1 MRHIRTNHNPLTISD
16 ILLKNGTTSLEDF
29 YPLTKVKTASDK
41 EKLLSQGYN
50 PGYTVSEWPY
60 KLPVDKIYN
69 SKHLIPSTY
78 YYDSDNEA
86 IPIALCLNIYGTER
100 IPIIPD
106 SDQFCEYILD
116 FAASLQNPDKDKIF
130 SYLYNQDDGIRS
142 QLLAEYIR
150 RSSPSPELFDL
161 FQMLYTV
168 TDYNAGEYG
177 TDLLQKL
184 AFCRSDAQIQKIHNA
199 LADYPEELIVY
210 RGEAE
215 GNTDHR
221 KAISWSLDINTA
233 FFFACRQGD
242 RNHARIIRAK
252 IHKKDVFALNLDS
265 REKEV
270 LAIPG
275 TSYDVTT
282 ERLIGPD
289 SPSVYPFK
297 YLNQYAVSQ
306 EQIRTLYKW
315 KKDSGVQESN
325 DPEESSGQGLSDH
338 DKLHTARVLFLALA
352 IIQTGKIKLNPRGLT
367 QLSTAII
374 FHDIGRKHDDVD
386 NGHGK
391 AGREIYKKT
400 ARSSADPDVCFLI
413 EYHCLDNKLAEEYLK
428 TTDTIRARK
437 RTWLLYQ
444 ILKDAD
450 ALDRVRFGIYDLD
463 VNQLRL
469 PISHKLV
476 PLAVT
481 AVTGIKI

>member
-1 MRHIRTNHNPLTISD
+1 MRHIRTNHNPLTVSD
-16 ILLKNGTTSLEDF
+16 ILLENGTARLEDF

-41 EKLLSQGYN
+41 KKLLSQGYN

-60 KLPVDKIYN
+60 ALPVNKIYY

-78 YYDSDNEA
+78 YYDPDNEA

-215 GNTDHR
+215 GSTNYR

-233 FFFACRQGD
+233 FFFACRHGD
-242 RNHARIIRAK
+242 QNHARIIRAR
-252 IHKKDVFALNLDS
+252 IHKQDVIAVNLDS
-265 REKEV
+265 REKEII
-270 LAIPG
+270 AIPG
-275 TSYDVTT
+275 TPYDVTT

-289 SPSVYPFK
+289 SPLVMPFRHLDEYRK
-297 YLNQYAVSQ
+297 GV
-306 EQIRTLYKW
+306 EQILRLYKLHQR
-315 KKDSGVQESN
+315 G
-325 DPEESSGQGLSDH
+325 GTDH
-338 DKLHTARVLFLALA
+338 GKLHTARVLFLALT
-352 IIQTGKIKLNPRGLT
+352 IIQAGKIRLNRAELSQLT
-367 QLSTAII
+367 NAIV
-374 FHDIGRKHDDVD
+374 FHDIGRKNDRVDD
-386 NGHGK
+386 GHGK
-391 AGREIYKKT
+391 AGREVYEKN
-400 ARSSADPDVCFLI
+400 AGSSADPAVCFLI
-413 EYHCLDNKLAEEYLK
+413 EYHCLDDKLAEEYLK

-437 RTWLLYQ
+437 RTWFLYQ

-481 AVTGIKI
+481 TVTGIKI

>member
-1 MRHIRTNHNPLTISD
+1 MRHIRTNHNPLTVSD
-16 ILLKNGTTSLEDF
+16 ILLENGTARLEDF

-41 EKLLSQGYN
+41 KKLLSQGYN

-60 KLPVDKIYN
+60 ALPVNKIYY

-78 YYDSDNEA
+78 YYDPDNEA

-210 RGEAE
+210 RGKAE
-215 GNTDHR
+215 GSTNYR

-233 FFFACRQGD
+233 FFFACRHGD
-242 RNHARIIRAK
+242 QNHARIIRAR
-252 IHKKDVFALNLDS
+252 IHKQDVIAVNLDS
-265 REKEV
+265 REKEIIAV
-270 LAIPG
+270 PG
-275 TSYDVTT
+275 VPIKVTV

-289 SPSVYPFK
+289 SSLLMPFHHLDEYRKSV
-297 YLNQYAVSQ
+297 
-306 EQIRTLYKW
+306 EQIRRLYKLYR
-315 KKDSGVQESN
+315 KDGRGH
-325 DPEESSGQGLSDH
+325 GQ
-338 DKLHTARVLFLALA
+338 LHSARVLFLALA
-352 IIQTGKIKLNPRGLT
+352 IIQAGKIKLNLTERT
-367 QLSTAII
+367 QLLTAIV
-374 FHDIGRKHDDVD
+374 FHDIGRRNDGADDS
-386 NGHGK
+386 HGK
-391 AGREIYKKT
+391 ASREVYENN
-400 ARSSADPDVCFLI
+400 AGSSADPAVCFLI
-413 EYHCLDNKLAEEYLK
+413 EYHCLADDPAGEYLK
-428 TTDTIRARK
+428 SADMIRARK

-476 PLAVT
+476 PLAVA
-481 AVTGIKI
+481 AVTGIKL

>member
-1 MRHIRTNHNPLTISD
+1 MRHIRTNHNPLTVSD
-16 ILLKNGTTSLEDF
+16 ILLENGTARLEDF

-41 EKLLSQGYN
+41 KKLLSQGYN

-60 KLPVDKIYN
+60 ALPVNKIYY

-78 YYDSDNEA
+78 YYDPDNEA

-215 GNTDHR
+215 GSTNYR

-233 FFFACRQGD
+233 FFFACRHGD
-242 RNHARIIRAK
+242 QNHARIIRARIRK
-252 IHKKDVFALNLDS
+252 QDVIALNLDS
-265 REKEV
+265 KEKEI
-270 LAIPG
+270 LAVPG
-275 TSYDVTT
+275 VPIKVTV

-289 SPSVYPFK
+289 SSLLMPFHHLDEYRKSV
-297 YLNQYAVSQ
+297 
-306 EQIRTLYKW
+306 EQIRRLYKLYQR
-315 KKDSGVQESN
+315 SGT
-325 DPEESSGQGLSDH
+325 DHGQ
-338 DKLHTARVLFLALA
+338 LHSARVLFLALA
-352 IIQTGKIKLNPRGLT
+352 IIQSGKIKLNPRGLT

-400 ARSSADPDVCFLI
+400 ARSSADPAICFLI
-413 EYHCLDNKLAEEYLK
+413 EYHCLDDKLAEEYLK
-428 TTDTIRARK
+428 SADMIRAKK